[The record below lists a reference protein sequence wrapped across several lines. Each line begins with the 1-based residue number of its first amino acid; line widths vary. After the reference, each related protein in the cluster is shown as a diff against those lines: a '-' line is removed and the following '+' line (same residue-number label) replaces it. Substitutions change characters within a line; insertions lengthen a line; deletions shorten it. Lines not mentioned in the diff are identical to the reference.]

1 MTGREV
7 FQRAVALMNELD
19 SFGTYHPDVADL
31 EYNAP
36 ELLSIAVA
44 ELWSVDCLVRG
55 VRPTASGYT
64 LPRCFLR
71 RKIRRGRSIFTSFTS
86 PCAPQLPRCSQ
97 GESGDPSGMCT
108 RKEGSVWQENSIFP
122 ATAFSVLITT
132 ARARKGFPRVRVP
145 IW

>member
-64 LPRCFLR
+64 LEPIRSLTDVLPLHDITCGCLPYLLSSMLLEEENQERSEHFYKLYLSLR
-71 RKIRRGRSIFTSFTS
+71 SSITEVFTRGEWRPIRNVYS
-86 PCAPQLPRCSQ
+86 
-97 GESGDPSGMCT
+97 
-108 RKEGSVWQENSIFP
+108 
-122 ATAFSVLITT
+122 
-132 ARARKGFPRVRVP
+132 
-145 IW
+145 